1 MMTEQVLNNLI
12 GRGTAHSSIPLIAQE
27 MMRLSQA
34 LERQAHNLTSVHA
47 AMLAGDG
54 AESGPAQD

>member
-1 MMTEQVLNNLI
+1 MMTEQVLNNLV
-12 GRGTAHSSIPLIAQE
+12 GRGTAQSSIPLIAQE